1 MFQAFKNKLETAIQ
15 NESSFVLY
23 RKPNEDFLHLNVQDH
38 SDQNRF
44 VFHSFDSKLE
54 KVISDAF
61 PVFISSN
68 EFEFESNLNLKT
80 TEEFLPKSELDY
92 RNLIEF
98 TVKSIQESDLKKVV
112 MSRKKTIPNSSYS
125 IFKSFR
131 NLLQTHP
138 SALVFLWYS
147 PQEETWMGAT
157 PELLLSQEGNT
168 VKTVSLAGTK
178 LPEANW
184 TDKEMEEQ
192 QIVTDFIVSNF
203 SGLHNLQVEGPETV
217 QAGKFQHLKS
227 YISAEIPE
235 NYALENLLEKMHPTP
250 ALCGMPKKD
259 AFDFILQNEGYEREF
274 YSGYLGIEKEFSKKY
289 YVNLRSAQIFQNEIW
304 LYVGG
309 GITADS
315 DPEKEWKETE
325 LKSSTILNSLE
336 K

>member
-1 MFQAFKNKLETAIQ
+1 CFLLSFDQFDCGKYVCLKFFFMFQAFKNKLETAIQ

-98 TVKSIQESDLKKVV
+98 TVKYIQESKLKKVV

-147 PQEETWMGAT
+147 PQ
-157 PELLLSQEGNT
+157 
-168 VKTVSLAGTK
+168 
-178 LPEANW
+178 
-184 TDKEMEEQ
+184 
-192 QIVTDFIVSNF
+192 
-203 SGLHNLQVEGPETV
+203 
-217 QAGKFQHLKS
+217 
-227 YISAEIPE
+227 
-235 NYALENLLEKMHPTP
+235 
-250 ALCGMPKKD
+250 
-259 AFDFILQNEGYEREF
+259 
-274 YSGYLGIEKEFSKKY
+274 
-289 YVNLRSAQIFQNEIW
+289 
-304 LYVGG
+304 
-309 GITADS
+309 
-315 DPEKEWKETE
+315 
-325 LKSSTILNSLE
+325 
-336 K
+336 